1 MFPSAPREQIRA
13 SPAVI
18 TSHYHSPAL
27 VQEQR
32 HTPDVLFELLC
43 CSSLSHTHTGSFALV
58 QNQAFKMHRF
68 AALLVLEKGIPEGFA
83 LACQLERGQGQ
94 TVLIR
99 L

>member
-1 MFPSAPREQIRA
+1 MFPSAPREQICA

-18 TSHYHSPAL
+18 TSHYHSQAL

-32 HTPDVLFELLC
+32 HTPDVLFVLLC
-43 CSSLSHTHTGSFALV
+43 CSSLTHTDSFALV
-58 QNQAFKMHRF
+58 QNQAFKMHCL

-94 TVLIR
+94 TVLIC